1 MVRRPVAGL
10 DARCGCV
17 CGCDHAFDCN
27 AMERGGSCQLEL
39 KKRLAPKPGL
49 EAPGPPTKHP
59 KLMFLRF
66 AGRPL
71 QKMAARALLQRWINR
86 ARPARSSAASTRAA
100 GTMAVTDRVVREDAA
115 NGSVHIKLNR
125 PEALNALDEGEP
137 CLRAEPAGLCE
148 RGAPQQRCACCA
160 SGRSP

>member
-1 MVRRPVAGL
+1 MRLRLRLRSRIRLQCNGAWGLLSAGAEETPGAEAGARSSAPTNHHQLMLIQHQSSTFAGL
-10 DARCGCV
+10 
-17 CGCDHAFDCN
+17 
-27 AMERGGSCQLEL
+27 
-39 KKRLAPKPGL
+39 
-49 EAPGPPTKHP
+49 
-59 KLMFLRF
+59 
-66 AGRPL
+66 PL